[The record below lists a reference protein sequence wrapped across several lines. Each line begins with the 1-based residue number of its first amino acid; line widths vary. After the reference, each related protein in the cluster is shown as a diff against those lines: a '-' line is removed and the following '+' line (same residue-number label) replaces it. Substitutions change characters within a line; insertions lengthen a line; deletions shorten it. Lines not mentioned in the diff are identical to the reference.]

1 MNCPNCGTWN
11 NSAFCTACGYSLLDS
26 KKTEPT
32 QISQTETAPRKR
44 NYLFVASVLL
54 ALISSIA
61 TGSIYAVLSTE
72 LDDAISDVRNL
83 TSQVESQRGILAAA
97 ETENKKAQDEYLSR
111 LICEISYSSWVC
123 TAVWGSE
130 SVLLTKS
137 TLTKASVDA
146 ASATLLS
153 LQDNQKKAIE
163 KRVELEDNRSI
174 TLGAGGVLS
183 GVFVISTFI
192 VLAVSKRSR
201 TKST

>member
-1 MNCPNCGTWN
+1 M
-11 NSAFCTACGYSLLDS
+11 DS